1 MRSVLLV
8 LFGRGSLRGTHEGAR
23 VQAPPPGRQN
33 ISTNSSEFFF
43 MVDVLM
49 LLHSFMYPFI
59 YLCRYEFVSIYFM
72 SWVTLQYRIVWLSLF
87 QLGPWKLCQ
96 SSTVLLTWLYL
107 KKKKKKSSP
116 DLWCFRMLQD
126 APGFACI
133 FAAPVL
139 ELAICPGGPLSGN
152 GVRNQAPGTRV
163 LTVYRSVPERSE

>member
-1 MRSVLLV
+1 MRSVLFV
-8 LFGRGSLRGTHEGAR
+8 LFGRGLLRGTHEGAR

-59 YLCRYEFVSIYFM
+59 YLYGYGFVSTYFM

-96 SSTVLLTWLYL
+96 SSTVLLTWPYL
-107 KKKKKKSSP
+107 KKKKKILSR
-116 DLWCFRMLQD
+116 LLVFQD
-126 APGFACI
+126 APGCSR
-133 FAAPVL
+133 L
-139 ELAICPGGPLSGN
+139 RLYICCSGPRISYLSRRPF
-152 GVRNQAPGTRV
+152 VR
-163 LTVYRSVPERSE
+163 EWC